1 VSVST
6 SSIIDRRFAL
16 ESERGRGGMGTVWK
30 ARDLSTDSAV
40 ALKLLHDTGGE
51 QLERFLRESTLLARL
66 SHPAIVAHIAHGT
79 TAQGLPY
86 LAMEWLD
93 GENVAERLGR
103 EPLSLQQSLTLL
115 RSTLAGLCIAHQHG
129 VVHRDLKPS
138 NLFLRHGRV
147 DDVVLLDL
155 GLARHISD
163 ARSLTRSGSVL
174 GTPAYMAPEQAQGKT
189 QITPASDVYALGC
202 LLFEC
207 LTGAPPFVG
216 PHVVALLA
224 KVLFEP
230 SPRLREVR
238 PELPEALEALLDGML
253 SKDPAR
259 RIPDA
264 SGVLER
270 LDAMGALLDLAAP
283 RGGAG
288 AARPSH
294 LEQELV
300 SVILAAPAAAAAGA
314 NPTYR
319 DSTLLPEQAPE
330 AALPDVAAYGGEPK
344 QLADG
349 TVVIVLSQRGSAATD
364 LATRAARCALRL
376 RASWPDR
383 CFAVATGRG
392 IREQRFCLGDA
403 IDRAGTL
410 LRALADRPRPA
421 IWLDEVTAG
430 LLDARFR
437 VTPQSAGL
445 VVFVLIGED
454 PSVDAARPLL
464 GRPTTCVGRERELG
478 MLELTLGA
486 CLDEMD
492 PRALLVC
499 GPPGIG
505 KSRLR
510 HEFLRNCQRNG
521 QQLSVLLGIGDP
533 LRSSGTR
540 SLLGSAIARFLGIAP
555 EAPDQENWAQLLAR
569 VSRHSSQEHELT
581 ATFIAE
587 LCGLAAQV
595 PISAELRAARQNPN
609 IMADRISR
617 ACLSLLRAEALVQ
630 PLLLVLDDLQWSD
643 ARTVELVG
651 AALREL
657 RGVPFMVLAL
667 GRPET
672 LEVFPDLWS
681 PRLTRLAL
689 HPLPKAATRRLIHQ
703 VLGDAVGD
711 DTVQRIVA
719 QAGGNAL
726 FLEELIRATDA
737 RRDRVPE
744 TVLLMLQARI
754 GLLPASERRVL
765 RTASVLG
772 EVFSLDGLR
781 ALLATAE
788 ASGELETALEALC
801 EQEILERQADDR
813 RAGRARFRHALM
825 RDAAYAL
832 LTPEDLVTLHGLAAR
847 YLDGGG
853 EDPVV
858 VALHA
863 ERGGDPKRAIRQ
875 YALAAE
881 QAYLRNDLA
890 AVVSLVARGVSCGA
904 VGVELGV
911 LRSIEA
917 PALSYRHD
925 FAAGWAASQDA
936 IRLVPAGHPKRL
948 RSLAANTFAGIQ
960 LGKVMDSQIEEL
972 LGTDPDPGALP
983 EYVSALGYAGIAH
996 VALAQRSYATRV
1008 ISRLHDIQARLTEDE
1023 AFALGHSY
1031 YWQMRFHEM
1040 LGEDPHAAWQLAQ
1053 RARTQNERA
1062 GNRRMLAVTL
1072 ASLGECTRRLFSPK
1086 QAEPLLRQAVQLAR
1100 EVGEPIS
1107 WSFVQQ
1113 YLAAFLAEQSSE
1125 QALAEADALAL
1136 EAIELAGD
1144 GQAYQ
1149 ALALIARALA
1159 ALGRGEL
1166 MEAERHVHESRRLL
1180 RSIRLRAYYP
1190 HVDIALLRV
1199 LLARGQLEAAG
1210 AAADES
1216 LQLLLE
1222 IGPLGVTENALR
1234 LWIVRAQLAQGR
1246 RGEAARGVE
1255 AAVLQLERQA
1265 LGLSD
1270 PALRE
1275 AFFSDVPEHDALR
1288 QLARALE
1295 QPGTAS

>member
-1 VSVST
+1 MALST

-30 ARDLSTDSAV
+30 ARDLSTKSVV

-51 QLERFLRESTLLARL
+51 QLQRFLRESTLLARL
-66 SHPAIVAHIAHGT
+66 THPAIVAYIAHGT
-79 TAQGLPY
+79 TADGLPY

-103 EPLSLQQSLTLL
+103 EPFSLQQSLALL
-115 RSTLAGLCIAHQHG
+115 RSTLSGLGIAHQHG
-129 VVHRDLKPS
+129 IVHRDLKPS
-138 NLFLRHGRV
+138 NLFLRRGSV

-155 GLARHISD
+155 GLARQTGD
-163 ARSLTRSGSVL
+163 ARQLTRSGSVL

-189 QITPASDVYALGC
+189 QITPASDIYALGS

-216 PHVVALLA
+216 PHIYALLA

-230 SPRLREVR
+230 APRLREVR

-253 SKDPAR
+253 AKDPAR

-264 SGVLER
+264 SRVLER
-270 LDAMGALLDLAAP
+270 LDALDCMLDIAAP
-283 RGGAG
+283 RGA
-288 AARPSH
+288 AAMARPSH

-300 SVILAAPAAAAAGA
+300 SVILAAPGA
-314 NPTYR
+314 DGADANLAFR
-319 DSTLLPEQAPE
+319 DSTLLPEHTPDP
-330 AALPDVAAYGGEPK
+330 ALPDVSAYGGELK
-344 QLADG
+344 RLADG

-364 LATRAARCALRL
+364 LAARAARCALRL
-376 RASWPDR
+376 RVSCPDR
-383 CFAVATGRG
+383 RYVVATGRG

-403 IDRAGTL
+403 VDRAGTM

-437 VTPQSAGL
+437 VTPQAAGL
-445 VVFVLIGED
+445 VVFVLAGED

-510 HEFLRNCQRNG
+510 HEFLRSCQRRD
-521 QQLSVLLGIGDP
+521 QELSVLLGIGDP

-540 SLLGSAIARFLGIAP
+540 SLLGSAIARFLGVTP
-555 EAPDQENWAQLLAR
+555 EAPDEENWAQLVAR
-569 VSRHSSQEHELT
+569 VARHLSQERELT
-581 ATFIAE
+581 TTFIAE
-587 LCGLAAQV
+587 LCGLPAQLPV
-595 PISAELRAARQNPN
+595 SAELRAARQNPN

-617 ACLSLLRAEALVQ
+617 ACLSLLRAEALAR

-651 AALREL
+651 SALREL
-657 RGVPFMVLAL
+657 RGLPFMVLAL

-681 PRLTRLAL
+681 PRLTRMVL
-689 HPLPKAATRRLIHQ
+689 HPLARGATRRLIQQ

-711 DTVQRIVA
+711 DTIQRIVA

-726 FLEELIRATDA
+726 FLEELIRAADA
-737 RRDRVPE
+737 RRERVPE

-754 GLLPASERRVL
+754 GLLPATERRVL

-772 EVFSLDGLR
+772 EVFSLGALR
-781 ALLATAE
+781 ALLAAAE
-788 ASGELETALEALC
+788 VSTKLETAFDTLC
-801 EQEILERQADDR
+801 EQEILEQQTDDR
-813 RAGRARFRHALM
+813 SAGRARFRHALM

-832 LTPEDLVTLHGLAAR
+832 LTPEDLVSVHGLAAG
-847 YLDGGG
+847 YLEGAG

-858 VALHA
+858 VGLHA
-863 ERGGDPKRAIRQ
+863 ERGGDPQRAIRQ

-925 FAAGWAASQDA
+925 FAAGWAASQEA
-936 IRLVPAGHPKRL
+936 VRLLPAGHPKRL
-948 RSLAANTFAGIQ
+948 QGLAANTFAGIQ

-972 LGTDPDPGALP
+972 LSTDPDPGALP

-996 VALAQRSYATRV
+996 VALAQRSYALRV
-1008 ISRLHDIQARLTEDE
+1008 VSRLHEIQPSLTQDD

-1031 YWQMRFHEM
+1031 YWQMRFQEM

-1053 RARTQNERA
+1053 RALTHNERA

-1113 YLAAFLAEQSSE
+1113 YLAAFLAEQPSE

-1149 ALALIARALA
+1149 GLALIARALA
-1159 ALGRGEL
+1159 ALGRGDL
-1166 MEAERHVHESRRLL
+1166 MEAEAHVQEARRLL
-1180 RSIRLRAYYP
+1180 RSIQLRAYYP

-1216 LQLLLE
+1216 LQLIAE
-1222 IGPLGVTENALR
+1222 IGPLGVTESALR

-1246 RGEAARGVE
+1246 SSEAARGVE
-1255 AAVLQLERQA
+1255 AALLQLERRA
-1265 LGLSD
+1265 IGVSD
-1270 PALRE
+1270 PALRA
-1275 AFFSDVPEHDALR
+1275 AFFRDVPEHAALR

-1295 QPGTAS
+1295 QPGAET